1 MNFRGGYN
9 ILLSGRPDRGI
20 KVMPEPKTLYLPLSS
35 RRFTFSEVC
44 VEDGQSVNYGDTLAK
59 DPGNFAVPLLAPGG
73 GTVRLDNV
81 ENHIVLENVREPKEI
96 APMEEGDL
104 PHIAREAGTSGIKR
118 HKLLALGAWQF
129 FYDALTGAVPD
140 PLGTPQA
147 IIVSTLS
154 LEPFLVRGD
163 AQLRNWL
170 LNFTRGLEQL
180 QSLLEYQPIYLVMPD
195 VRSELAD
202 SVRER
207 IRGHAWV
214 KMLEIPLTY
223 PYDSF
228 AILARRL
235 NMKSNNGPTW
245 AVRTEGVLAVDRALT
260 LGKPCTVRIIS
271 IGGAGVNSPTHLKVM
286 PGYPIDKITDEY
298 VTEPAAR
305 VINGGIL
312 TGEISDTR
320 MLGLDTECRGI
331 TVLPELK
338 EREFLGFIRP
348 GWDRSCYAECF
359 LSSLRKQFRER
370 FTTGMRGERRPCVSC
385 NFCEEVCPAGIMP
398 HFIHKFL
405 YHDDLDEVERARI
418 DLCVECGLCSFVC
431 PSKIDL
437 MKEFIEAK
445 VLIEKEKEEI
455 RREQAL
461 KEKEMAR
468 EQTE

>member
-271 IGGAGVNSPTHLKVM
+271 IGGAGVNSPTHLKVV

-370 FTTGMRGERRPCVSC
+370 FTTGMRGERRPC
-385 NFCEEVCPAGIMP
+385 
-398 HFIHKFL
+398 
-405 YHDDLDEVERARI
+405 
-418 DLCVECGLCSFVC
+418 
-431 PSKIDL
+431 
-437 MKEFIEAK
+437 
-445 VLIEKEKEEI
+445 
-455 RREQAL
+455 
-461 KEKEMAR
+461 
-468 EQTE
+468 